1 MSKPEKI
8 VFNEPKRINLI
19 AYSKSGKE
27 LCIPVIVRYPVIN
40 PTLGCNPG
48 NKTMQISSINFNE
61 NGLALEF
68 YFIPALSHNKNPTL
82 FRFFT
87 EHLPNHFLMPAT
99 FRNTRADDWT
109 NSYHQPVS
117 AGWLRAGRN
126 GKLYLE
132 RDEETPVELDPA
144 NVDESLVAIATKI
157 WEVYKKIDRIERTA
171 EFMG

>member
-1 MSKPEKI
+1 MPKPEKI
-8 VFNEPKRINLI
+8 VFNQPKRINLI

-27 LCIPVIVRYPVIN
+27 LCIPVIVRYPIIN
-40 PTLGCNPG
+40 PTLEYNPS
-48 NKTMQISSINFNE
+48 KKMKISPVNFKS

-68 YFIPALSHNKNPTL
+68 YFIPALFHDNNPTL

-87 EHLPNHFLMPAT
+87 EYLPDHFLIPAT

-117 AGWLRAGRN
+117 AGWLRAGRD

-132 RDEETPVELDPA
+132 RDEETPVELDTA

-157 WEVYKKIDRIERTA
+157 WEVYKKVDRIERAA
-171 EFMG
+171 EFIG